1 MRRGLRCR
9 FGESALLRL
18 IEAGRIRGA
27 WRSPIKAAKGNDAT
41 RNEAKTNELGVLEPV
56 LQYAERRPS
65 VHSDAVATN
74 LALTRTFLAVKDA
87 LTDYLSPQGLG
98 LTRAEYHFLV
108 LLYLAEDHRRPLSE
122 MAKELSFSQGYIT
135 KLVDQLEDALLVER
149 QASSVDR
156 RITYAQ
162 LTPQGLVKCE
172 TIAPAFLEYMDEVG
186 SVFSIDEMHQ
196 LRTLLA
202 KYQASAERL
211 SRQSAD

>member
-1 MRRGLRCR
+1 MRLGLKRR
-9 FGESALLRL
+9 FDRWRL
-18 IEAGRIRGA
+18 IRLVRNFLDARFAIKVA
-27 WRSPIKAAKGNDAT
+27 KRSGGEGSDARNNDPD
-41 RNEAKTNELGVLEPV
+41 ELEPV
-56 LQYAERRPS
+56 IRYAGRRPS
-65 VHSDAVATN
+65 RQSEAVATN

-122 MAKELSFSQGYIT
+122 MAKELSFSQGYVT

-149 QASSVDR
+149 QASSADR
-156 RITYAQ
+156 RITFAQ
-162 LTPQGLVKCE
+162 LTSQGLTKSEV
-172 TIAPAFLEYMDEVG
+172 IAPAFLEYMDEVG
-186 SVFSIDEMHQ
+186 RVFSIEEMRQ

-211 SRQSAD
+211 SRETAD